1 MTCQQ
6 SHMDREKKK
15 RGEKKMDIK
24 LINAKELEDFFLY
37 GIDDMSVLGDQEL
50 DERVIDIIRQQ
61 HVVKA
66 VPYYEIAR
74 AILKIRSIN
83 SNFEYVNRKEV
94 IDVLWKLID
103 VKTEMQEAEE
113 AVNVI

>member
-1 MTCQQ
+1 
-6 SHMDREKKK
+6 MDQR
-15 RGEKKMDIK
+15 

-37 GIDDMSVLGDQEL
+37 GINDMSVLGDQEL
-50 DERVIDIIRQQ
+50 DERVIEIIRQQ

-83 SNFEYVNRKEV
+83 SNFEYIRRQDV

-103 VKTEMQEAEE
+103 VKTEAHEVKEA
-113 AVNVI
+113 ADGV

>member
-1 MTCQQ
+1 
-6 SHMDREKKK
+6 
-15 RGEKKMDIK
+15 MDIK

-61 HVVKA
+61 HVIKA